1 MDTADV
7 SEVGTGHVP
16 VSRRQFINT
25 NGRSGA
31 GEAGRS

>member
-1 MDTADV
+1 METAEV

-16 VSRRQFINT
+16 VNRHPVINT
-25 NGRSGA
+25 TGRSGA